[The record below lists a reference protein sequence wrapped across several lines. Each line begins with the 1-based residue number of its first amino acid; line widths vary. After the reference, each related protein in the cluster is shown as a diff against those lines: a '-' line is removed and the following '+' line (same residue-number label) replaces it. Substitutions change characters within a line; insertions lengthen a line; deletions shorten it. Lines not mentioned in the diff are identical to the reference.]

1 VFHSH
6 FTNINMLNVWRLR
19 ASTTTVQAR
28 RCLCAKP
35 KPAAPA
41 SPLGPEQD
49 YTTLFKATNPELLFD
64 HKKRS
69 SWWVVGGVWAVFG
82 TYIAYVAIYKD
93 RMFDPPAPAA
103 PDLDSEVH
111 KVLPDGRVLL
121 KDGSIRLAPPP
132 PQRKAL

>member
-1 VFHSH
+1 
-6 FTNINMLNVWRLR
+6 MLRRLR
-19 ASTTTVQAR
+19 ASKTTAVQAR

-69 SWWVVGGVWAVFG
+69 SWWVVGGVWVVFG

-93 RMFDPPAPAA
+93 RMFDLPTPAA
-103 PDLDSEVH
+103 EQPDLDSEVH

-132 PQRKAL
+132 PRRRGA